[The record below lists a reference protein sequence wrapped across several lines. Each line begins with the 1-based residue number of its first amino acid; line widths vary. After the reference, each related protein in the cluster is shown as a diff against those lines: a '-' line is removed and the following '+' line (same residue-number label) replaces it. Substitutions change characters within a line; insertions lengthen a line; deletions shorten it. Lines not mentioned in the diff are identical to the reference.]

1 MAPFS
6 VETLSGSPTL
16 MMGLSFFFWIPMSVA
31 FGRRPLIILSSVMM
45 SVGSLWAG
53 FTNDY
58 HQLLAAICLTGL
70 AGGATL
76 STVSHLTH
84 LQQSSIV
91 LTSLIDHPPTHR
103 PHIHP

>member
-31 FGRRPLIILSSVMM
+31 FGRRPLIILSAVMM
-45 SVGSLWAG
+45 SGGSLWAG
-53 FTNDY
+53 FTNNY
-58 HQLLAAICLTGL
+58 HQLLAAICIMGL

-76 STVSHLTH
+76 STVCLTRPNITAEPSGTNH
-84 LQQSSIV
+84 PRRPSS
-91 LTSLIDHPPTHR
+91 SLST
-103 PHIHP
+103 

>member
-31 FGRRPLIILSSVMM
+31 FGRRPLIILSAVMM

-53 FTNDY
+53 FTNNY
-58 HQLLAAICLTGL
+58 HQLLGAICLTGL

-76 STVSHLTH
+76 SVVCHLSHYSRG
-84 LQQSSIV
+84 Q
-91 LTSLIDHPPTHR
+91 
-103 PHIHP
+103 

>member
-6 VETLSGSPTL
+6 VDTLSGSPTL

-31 FGRRPLIILSSVMM
+31 FGRRPLILLSAVMM

-58 HQLLAAICLTGL
+58 HQLLGAICLMGL

-76 STVSHLTH
+76 STVCHIPLHSRAHKIL
-84 LQQSSIV
+84 IR
-91 LTSLIDHPPTHR
+91 LIDHPPTHR
-103 PHIHP
+103 PDIHS

>member
-31 FGRRPLIILSSVMM
+31 FGRRPLILLSAVMM
-45 SVGSLWAG
+45 SSGSLWAG

-58 HQLLAAICLTGL
+58 HQLLAAICIMGL

-76 STVSHLTH
+76 SVVGLTRSDITAEPNDTNH
-84 LQQSSIV
+84 PCRPSSSSS
-91 LTSLIDHPPTHR
+91 T
-103 PHIHP
+103 